1 MASIIVSP
9 LETLELMMNKTLV
22 LVFHPDLS
30 QSRANAALAERARAL
45 SGVEVVNMQATY
57 PNGIDMRR
65 DGEREAKRLLE
76 AERIVLQFPIQWYST
91 PPLLKAWEDAVLTR
105 MFYIAYEAEGRL
117 LEGTPLMVAGT
128 AGNSAE
134 AYQPGGANMFAIADM
149 FTPLRATANRCGLI
163 WTEPFVV
170 YRADKLSAGE
180 IENAGENYAAAL
192 TNWIVNS
199 GSRG

>member
-1 MASIIVSP
+1 
-9 LETLELMMNKTLV
+9 MNKTLV
-22 LVFHPDLS
+22 LVFHSDLS

-170 YRADKLSAGE
+170 YRADKLSASE
-180 IENAGENYAAAL
+180 IENAGENYTAAL
-192 TNWIVNS
+192 TNWIANS